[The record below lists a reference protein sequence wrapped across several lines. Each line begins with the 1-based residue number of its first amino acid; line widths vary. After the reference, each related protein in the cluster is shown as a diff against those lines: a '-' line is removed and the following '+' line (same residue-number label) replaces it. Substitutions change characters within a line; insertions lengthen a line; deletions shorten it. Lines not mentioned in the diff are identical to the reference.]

1 MPATAIV
8 VAVLALA
15 LGAWAG
21 VRALRDQPVILRQL
35 VAAGVVEAALVVQA
49 VVAAI
54 AVLGGHDLAEAAT
67 FWGYLVFA
75 LLVLPGAAVWA
86 LVERTR
92 WSSVVLVV
100 GCVTLAVMEV
110 RMVQVWSQAGAS

>member
-1 MPATAIV
+1 MPVTAV
-8 VAVLALA
+8 VVIALALA

-35 VAAGVVEAALVVQA
+35 VAGGVVEAALVVQA

-75 LLVLPGAAVWA
+75 MFVLPGAAVWA

-110 RMVQVWSQAGAS
+110 RMVQVWSLAGAS